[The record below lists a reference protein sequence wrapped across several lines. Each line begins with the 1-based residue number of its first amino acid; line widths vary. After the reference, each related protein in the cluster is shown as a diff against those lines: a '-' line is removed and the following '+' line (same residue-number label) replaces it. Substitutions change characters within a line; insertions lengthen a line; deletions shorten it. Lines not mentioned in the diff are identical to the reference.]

1 MVRKKSQ
8 MQVRCREQVSGGKGQ
23 LFSQDLF
30 VESEMAGK
38 ARMCS
43 KITLPAGAGIGEH
56 AHVQDAELYYVLKGE
71 LTVHDNGEEYVLH
84 AGDAVFTALGGTHS
98 VSNET
103 DSAAEFL
110 AVIIK

>member
-1 MVRKKSQ
+1 MVRKSSQ
-8 MQVRCREQVSGGKGQ
+8 MQVRYREHVADGKGL
-23 LFSQDLF
+23 LFSQDIFL
-30 VESEMAGK
+30 ESEMADK

-43 KITLPAGAGIGEH
+43 KITLPAGSSIGTH

-71 LTVHDNGEEYVLH
+71 LKVVDNGKEYSLH
-84 AGDAVFTALGGTHS
+84 TGDAVFTALGGTHS